1 MLRQQLLDEPL
12 PYPPNIPLL
21 IQQLGRVVDE
31 GRRNHDH
38 TQLLTA
44 RAQQILAQAQAA
56 IERSRALRA
65 QQVDA

>member
-44 RAQQILAQAQAA
+44 RAQQILAQAA